1 MTLFHRFCLT
11 SSLLAV
17 LLFAAA
23 PEVRA
28 QSDGNSSGIEA
39 AGHLIEGE
47 NALQAG
53 EYLTAAREYR
63 KAAELSENVD
73 VARQATHIGMRLG
86 FNGEAL
92 LAAARWLE
100 LDENNDEAK
109 LVYAQLQLREGNIK
123 EARRAYAEL
132 IDLDGENAD
141 RRLLSLM
148 PVLSDEDPE
157 NADLLMREL
166 AKPFKDSA
174 IANYATSVMALQAG
188 DAEYAIKKSVRATEL
203 EPDWLKPKLVYGRAL
218 MISGRLDEAIEF
230 VAGIIG
236 DNPNIDPDARMEL
249 ALMYMSAGRDDDAL
263 SQVNQIQLEHAGR
276 TDALRLMGIINFR
289 QNNLDAAQS
298 DFQDLL
304 ASGNYT
310 MDAFYYLAR
319 IADFRGDPQRA
330 VQFYSQVREGQ
341 HALVSQRRASALTA
355 IQLDDPDEALHNL
368 DQFADRYPEYAID
381 MVIAKAQLLAALE
394 RNEEALAYYDKARQ
408 FRPENEQA
416 ALSRAALLLAMDR
429 VDEAVAGYRVA
440 VSRWPHSAL
449 TLNALGYT
457 LADRTDQFA
466 EAEKLIRKALEFDPQ
481 SPAIIDSLGWV
492 LYKTGRYEEALEQL
506 KIAYSRF
513 PDPEVAAHL
522 VDVLSEM
529 KRDDEALQLLVSAE
543 ARSPESDLLADVRE
557 RRFPGTTAASLPDPE
572 APAGVK
578 PGPAADA
585 D

>member
-1 MTLFHRFCLT
+1 MTLSHRICLICL
-11 SSLLAV
+11 LLAV
-17 LLFAAA
+17 LFVAAA

-28 QSDGNSSGIEA
+28 QSDNDNGIAA

-73 VARQATHIGMRLG
+73 VARKATHIGMRLG

-132 IDLDGENAD
+132 IDLEGENAD

-188 DAEYAIKKSVRATEL
+188 DADYAMKKSVRASEL

-218 MISGRLDEAIEF
+218 MISGQLDEAIEY

-304 ASGNYT
+304 ASGSYT
-310 MDAFYYLAR
+310 MDAMYYLAR
-319 IADFRGDPQRA
+319 IADFRGDPKRA

-394 RNEEALAYYDKARQ
+394 RNEEALAYYNKARQ

-429 VDEAVAGYRVA
+429 VDEAIAGYRVA

-457 LADRTDQFA
+457 LVDRTDQYA

-506 KIAYSRF
+506 EIAYSRF

-557 RRFPGTTAASLPDPE
+557 RRFPGTKAARLSEPE
-572 APAGVK
+572 APADVE